1 MAVHVVTG
9 KLGSG
14 KTLVSVSRIQERL
27 AKGCPVATNLDLKLH
42 NMPMVG
48 RYAKKTRVI
57 RIPDKPSLNDL
68 LAIGIGIHLTMNPVM
83 ASLYLMNVVLGLIPA
98 HGVIKTDNLLLTGF
112 YMPEN

>member
-1 MAVHVVTG
+1 MAVYVVTG

-48 RYAKKTRVI
+48 RYAK
-57 RIPDKPSLNDL
+57 
-68 LAIGIGIHLTMNPVM
+68 
-83 ASLYLMNVVLGLIPA
+83 
-98 HGVIKTDNLLLTGF
+98 
-112 YMPEN
+112 

>member
-42 NMPMVG
+42 NMPMVKVMRKNA
-48 RYAKKTRVI
+48 RYSHS
-57 RIPDKPSLNDL
+57 DKPSLNDL
-68 LAIGIGIHLTMNPVM
+68 LVIGIGNTSYDELVM

-98 HGVIKTDNLLLTGF
+98 HG
-112 YMPEN
+112 

>member
-57 RIPDKPSLNDL
+57 RVPDKPSLNDL
-68 LAIGIGIHLTMNPVM
+68 LAI
-83 ASLYLMNVVLGLIPA
+83 
-98 HGVIKTDNLLLTGF
+98 
-112 YMPEN
+112 

>member
-14 KTLVSVSRIQERL
+14 KTLVSVSKIQERL

-57 RIPDKPSLNDL
+57 RVPDKPSLNDL
-68 LAIGIGIHLTMNPVM
+68 LAIGIGNTSYDESRNGL
-83 ASLYLMNVVLGLIPA
+83 LVLDECG
-98 HGVIKTDNLLLTGF
+98 T
-112 YMPEN
+112 

>member
-48 RYAKKTRVI
+48 RYAKKRALFAFLT
-57 RIPDKPSLNDL
+57 SL
-68 LAIGIGIHLTMNPVM
+68 H
-83 ASLYLMNVVLGLIPA
+83 
-98 HGVIKTDNLLLTGF
+98 
-112 YMPEN
+112 

>member
-1 MAVHVVTG
+1 MAVYVVTG

-48 RYAKKTRVI
+48 RYAK
-57 RIPDKPSLNDL
+57 
-68 LAIGIGIHLTMNPVM
+68 IHLTMNPVM
-83 ASLYLMNVVLGLIPA
+83 ASLYLMNVVLGLILA